1 MSSKN
6 FDPQEI
12 ASTHPY
18 TCNSCQVAFRNSDL
32 QRGHMRSDWH
42 RYNLKRR
49 VTSLPPIP
57 SEVFTE
63 KVLQA
68 QAQTTLVATKA
79 AFEKTCNVCEKTYYS
94 DNALRNHLGSQRH
107 KERLASTKNNEI
119 ETNSVISSN
128 FSLGEPMANFKD
140 VDCSKSEAKN
150 MTLDGNINN
159 QESQISVSLRPM
171 QNEDTTAEK
180 VRSSSTLP
188 SKETVEKN
196 KNEKENLSRC
206 LFCNL
211 ESQTVELNTS
221 HMEKF
226 HGMFLP
232 ERKYLVDL
240 RGLLS
245 FLYERIYTDH
255 QCLYCGKIRLSKFG
269 IQTHMRDKGHCKIP
283 FFTENEQLE
292 IGDFYDFTS
301 TYSDFEIDVAPNSA
315 LLSKSLEKSVTEPLV
330 ENNQEGED
338 AGWET
343 DSSESTVNSTNI
355 GKLSSSKGTHQDHKL
370 NEISHH
376 SQSQSELSPDL
387 VRNNSYLNKNC
398 YTSYYSD
405 YELYLPSG
413 RIAGHRLMNKYFKQN
428 LHNSSSFAEKSD
440 QLMIEAPKNSNDD
453 QEVMTVFYSGKERPR
468 TMAKRTDGGL
478 GMIGVSVSKKKEV
491 AAIEKRSRFAEERGR
506 KRSEWIVNKQNN
518 SQKHFRDPL
527 LQ

>member
-1 MSSKN
+1 MSSIN
-6 FDPQEI
+6 TDTQEI

-18 TCNSCQVAFRNSDL
+18 TCNTCQVAFRNSDL

-57 SEVFTE
+57 SDVFTE

-68 QAQTTLVATKA
+68 QAQSTLVATKA
-79 AFEKTCNVCEKTYYS
+79 AFEKTCNVCEKTYFS

-107 KERLASTKNNEI
+107 KERLASTRNNEI

-128 FSLGEPMANFKD
+128 FSLGEPMPYVKD
-140 VDCSKSEAKN
+140 VDFSQSEAKS
-150 MTLDGNINN
+150 MTQDKNINN
-159 QESQISVSLRPM
+159 QESQISLSLRPI
-171 QNEDTTAEK
+171 QTEDTSAENA
-180 VRSSSTLP
+180 RPSSTLP
-188 SKETVEKN
+188 SKKMVEKN
-196 KNEKENLSRC
+196 KNEKENLNRC

-211 ESQTVELNTS
+211 VSQTVEMNTS

-240 RGLLS
+240 QGLLS

-269 IQTHMRDKGHCKIP
+269 IQTHMRDKDHCKIP

-301 TYSDFEIDVAPNSA
+301 TYSDFEFDAAPNSA
-315 LLSKSLEKSVTEPLV
+315 SLNKSLEKSDPKTVV
-330 ENNQEGED
+330 DNNKEGED
-338 AGWET
+338 DGWET
-343 DSSESTVNSTNI
+343 DNSESTVNSTDI
-355 GKLSSSKGTHQDHKL
+355 IKPSSSKGAHQEHKL
-370 NEISHH
+370 NEISRH
-376 SQSQSELSPDL
+376 SQSQSELLPDL
-387 VRNNSYLNKNC
+387 VGNNSHLHKNC

-428 LHNSSSFAEKSD
+428 LHNSSSFVEKSE
-440 QLMIEAPKNSNDD
+440 QLTIEASKNSNDD
-453 QEVMTVFYSGKERPR
+453 QEVMTVSYSGKGRPR
-468 TMAKRTDGGL
+468 TIAKRTDGGL
-478 GMIGVSVSKKKEV
+478 GMTGISLSKKKEI

-506 KRSEWIVNKQNN
+506 RRSEWIVNKQKN
-518 SQKHFRDPL
+518 SQKHFRVS
-527 LQ
+527 